1 MADCERNMTYTT
13 WSNDFSVG
21 VPVLDGQHI
30 ALLNLCKRAAN
41 CLKSDMEGATGD
53 IQEILGQLV
62 SYTENHFR
70 DEEHLLRE
78 SNYPGFAAHRAEHV
92 EYSTR
97 LTGFLLDAGNGSI
110 DRVALFEYLLDWWE
124 LHILCAD
131 KAYMAFLSPPD

>member
-1 MADCERNMTYTT
+1 MAYTT

-41 CLKSDMEGATGD
+41 CLESDMEGGAGD

-70 DEEHLLRE
+70 DEERLLRE
-78 SNYPGFAAHRAEHV
+78 CNYPGFAAHVAEHV
-92 EYSTR
+92 EYSIR
-97 LTGFLLDAGNGSI
+97 LTGFLLDADSGCI
-110 DRVALFEYLLDWWE
+110 DRAELLAYLVDWWE
-124 LHILCAD
+124 RHILGAD
-131 KAYMAFLSPPD
+131 KAYMSFLSSSA